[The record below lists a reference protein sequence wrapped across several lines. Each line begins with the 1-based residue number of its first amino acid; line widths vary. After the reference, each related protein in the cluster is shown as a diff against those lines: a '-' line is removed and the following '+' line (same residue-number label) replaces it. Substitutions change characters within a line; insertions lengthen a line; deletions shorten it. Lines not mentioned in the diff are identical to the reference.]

1 MFDAVCLPNLHS
13 DAEVAGYFDVDPR
26 TVARWRAEGKIGF
39 IRVGQK
45 PRMTDDHILE
55 FLKQR
60 SVPCRGSEQT
70 DPAKLATTGSAGDR
84 TVPCG
89 AGLGTTGDLDRSV
102 VHRSLQRILR
112 KQN

>member
-1 MFDAVCLPNLHS
+1 MVDPVSLPKLHS
-13 DAEVAGYFDVDPR
+13 DADVAEYFDVDPR

-55 FLKQR
+55 FMKRR

-70 DPAKLATTGSAGDR
+70 DPVRSASIMR
-84 TVPCG
+84 PNT
-89 AGLGTTGDLDRSV
+89 
-102 VHRSLQRILR
+102 
-112 KQN
+112 